1 MVLAKADPRI
11 SALYDKGLVP
21 EELQPFGQDLQDLL
35 LETVDHVLN
44 VTGES
49 RLLENEETM
58 ALALENR
65 RPWMAPLNVAQVRL
79 KNWSHT
85 HCFLPS
91 DILCTLN
98 NNGLG
103 QQVAA
108 LERYRKGDE
117 EVVDA
122 LIISMKGVAAGMQN
136 TG

>member
-35 LETVDHVLN
+35 LETVDHVLK

-65 RPWMAPLNVAQVRL
+65 RPWMAPLNVAQV
-79 KNWSHT
+79 
-85 HCFLPS
+85 
-91 DILCTLN
+91 
-98 NNGLG
+98 
-103 QQVAA
+103 AA

-117 EVVDA
+117 DVADA